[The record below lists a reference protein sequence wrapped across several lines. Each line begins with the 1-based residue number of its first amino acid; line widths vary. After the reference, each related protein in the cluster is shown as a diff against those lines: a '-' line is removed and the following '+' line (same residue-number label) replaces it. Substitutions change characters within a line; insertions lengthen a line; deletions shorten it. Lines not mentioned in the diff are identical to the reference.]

1 MSVVLHLICGSV
13 AKHLESVNT
22 MFSYIW
28 WIVGFFWVS
37 SGGQHLTQ
45 NAPRLYWLCITFL
58 AFDVFFVVIFV
69 AVACVVGIA
78 VCCCLPCIIAILW
91 WGNGG
96 GGGGVW

>member
-1 MSVVLHLICGSV
+1 
-13 AKHLESVNT
+13 
-22 MFSYIW
+22 MFSFIW
-28 WIVGFFWVS
+28 WIVGLFWVS

-45 NAPRLYWLCITFL
+45 NAPRLCITFL